1 MRVAQARKERISA
14 LPKTQ
19 QKFVMQMIET
29 VLAQQGR

>member
-1 MRVAQARKERISA
+1 MRHMEHIKV
-14 LPKTQ
+14 LPKAQ